1 MKNVYFYIID
11 GLADWE
17 ISNILAELNSKR
29 FFKKDAQTINIEM
42 VSNSKIRVM
51 TYYI

>member
-29 FFKKDAQTINIEM
+29 FFKKRC
-42 VSNSKIRVM
+42 SNNKHRNG
-51 TYYI
+51 